1 MRAGNIILTS
11 FNIDTSAVH
20 GHTGQGDLIAKIS
33 GDSTANIIAE
43 GILNTPLKSCKVCV
57 SDSFFYSIQC
67 QKACNIA
74 MHFVTNEVCKY
85 GYVFLLNEI
94 ANNHPQIKFE
104 KK

>member
-1 MRAGNIILTS
+1 MRAGNITCILTS
-11 FNIDTSAVH
+11 FNIDTSVVH
-20 GHTGQGDLIAKIS
+20 GHIGQGDFGKIS

-43 GILNTPLKSCKVCV
+43 GILNTPLKIIQGMCFRLFLQRNAKSLQSC
-57 SDSFFYSIQC
+57 
-67 QKACNIA
+67 NG
-74 MHFVTNEVCKY
+74 FVKNEACKY

>member
-1 MRAGNIILTS
+1 M
-11 FNIDTSAVH
+11 
-20 GHTGQGDLIAKIS
+20 
-33 GDSTANIIAE
+33 
-43 GILNTPLKSCKVCV
+43 
-57 SDSFFYSIQC
+57 